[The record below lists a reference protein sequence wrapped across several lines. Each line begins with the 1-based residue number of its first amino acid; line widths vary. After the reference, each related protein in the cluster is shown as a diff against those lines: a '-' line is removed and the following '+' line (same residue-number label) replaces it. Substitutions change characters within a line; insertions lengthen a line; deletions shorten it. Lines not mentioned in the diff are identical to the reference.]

1 MSIDRFGGASEAH
14 RRAVARRMACVVSD
28 VRQETFAADDTSE
41 AGHHN
46 AATDVFV
53 EWERLGMVRAP
64 DEDPAIKESVR
75 KDLIMYMQAL
85 NAMHALLD
93 VTHDQM
99 IELGNADEFNSTAEA
114 AGLEHADAV
123 ISPLARMHEY
133 TATSLAE
140 ALAHNPAIA
149 QLQLLAPDDTEEEE
163 IDEGGEIGDSDE
175 ESGASGGSGSGS
187 GSDDDIRSESEEE
200 DDASEEEPEAKRKR
214 SE

>member
-28 VRQETFAADDTSE
+28 VRQDTFAADDTSE

-53 EWERLGMVRAP
+53 EWERLGIVRAP

-85 NAMHALLD
+85 NNMHALLD
-93 VTHDQM
+93 VAHDQM

-123 ISPLARMHEY
+123 ISPHARMHEY
-133 TATSLAE
+133 TAKSLAE

-149 QLQLLAPDDTEEEE
+149 QLQLLAPDDTEEEV
-163 IDEGGEIGDSDE
+163 DEGGEVGDSDE
-175 ESGASGGSGSGS
+175 ESASGASGSGS

-200 DDASEEEPEAKRKR
+200 DDASEEEEPEAKRGR